1 VTGLPFVSVVIPCW
15 NEGPFIAAFLD
26 SLFAQTYPADRLE
39 ILLVDGMSD
48 DGTREIVRRYASGH
62 PGLRMIDNPGH
73 RKPEALNIGIRQAT
87 GEIVVRLDVHAV
99 YEHDYLRKCVLALL
113 AHPEADNVG
122 GIRKSLPREDTLIG
136 RALALSTTHPLAAGN
151 AKYRVGASKPQWV
164 DTVFGGCWRREVFD
178 RIGLFD
184 EKLTRAQDREFNQRL
199 RAAGGRILL
208 IPDITCTYYA
218 RSGWRD
224 YGSWIF
230 EAGYWPFRASRLVGR
245 WIGGWRNFVPLA
257 FVAGVAGG
265 AALSPRSVVVRR
277 LTGAGLLTYASAV
290 LGASAQLARRERDPG
305 LLLAMPVAF
314 LVTHTVYGVGSVWG
328 LLAPLPSSAPAAEEG
343 LTFAPSAWLPAELSI
358 TDGPLTRSQIATVAR
373 MHRSGV
379 SEGFLSTLGEPAL
392 RLLYRHV
399 ATSRYCKIFVAMT
412 PTGETIGYI
421 AGCRD
426 TSALYREFVRRRWP
440 SAARVLLPRLLSPGR
455 LRKVFETLRYPS
467 AAPAGLPKAEV
478 LNVVVE
484 PAWRG
489 RGIAEDLLRHLMTWF
504 EEQGETAVKAV
515 SGDRLT
521 AAHQFYEKSGAR
533 LEGHTSVHRGAGA
546 RVYVY
551 SVGRS

>member
-1 VTGLPFVSVVIPCW
+1 
-15 NEGPFIAAFLD
+15 
-26 SLFAQTYPADRLE
+26 
-39 ILLVDGMSD
+39 
-48 DGTREIVRRYASGH
+48 
-62 PGLRMIDNPGH
+62 MIDNPGH
-73 RKPEALNIGIRQAT
+73 RKPDALNLAIRQAS

-99 YEHDYLRKCVLALL
+99 YEDDYLRKCVLALL

-122 GIRKSLPREDTLIG
+122 GIRKSLPRDDTLIG
-136 RALALSTTHPLAAGN
+136 RALAHSTTHPLAAGN

-178 RIGLFD
+178 RIGYFD

-199 RAAGGRILL
+199 RASGGRILL
-208 IPDITCTYYA
+208 MPDIVCTYYA

-257 FVAGVAGG
+257 FVAGSAAGL
-265 AALSPRSVVVRR
+265 ALSPRSVVVRR

-290 LGASAQLARRERDPG
+290 LGASAHLAWRKRDPG

-314 LVTHTVYGVGSVWG
+314 VLTHTVYGVGSVWG
-328 LLAPLPSSAPAAEEG
+328 ITSPLPLDAAPAPVPSEG
-343 LTFAPSAWLPAELSI
+343 EIRI
-358 TDGPLTRSQIATVAR
+358 TDGPLDRRQIAAVAR
-373 MHRSGV
+373 MHRDGV

-399 ATSRYCKIFVAMT
+399 ATSRHCKVFLALA
-412 PTGETIGYI
+412 PGGETIGYI

-426 TSALYREFVRRRWP
+426 TSALFREFALRRWP
-440 SAARVLLPRLLSPGR
+440 SAARVLLPRLLSPAR
-455 LRKVFETLRYPS
+455 IRRAAETLRYPS
-467 AAPAGLPKAEV
+467 SAPAGLPKAE
-478 LNVVVE
+478 LINVVIQ

-489 RGIAEDLLRHLMTWF
+489 RGIAEQLLAKLMDWF
-504 EEQGETAVKAV
+504 AEQGETAVKAV
-515 SGDRLT
+515 SGDQLT
-521 AAHQFYEKSGAR
+521 GAHRFYEKSGAK
-533 LEGHTSVHRGAGA
+533 LSGHTSVHRGVGS

-551 SVGRS
+551 SVDRS

>member
-1 VTGLPFVSVVIPCW
+1 MTTLPLVTVVIPCW
-15 NEGPFIAAFLD
+15 NEGRFVAGFLD
-26 SLFAQTYPADRLE
+26 SLFAQTYPEDRLE

-48 DGTREIVRRYASGH
+48 DETREIVRRYALAH

-73 RKPEALNIGIRQAT
+73 RKPDALNLGIRQAT
-87 GEIVVRLDVHAV
+87 GEIIVRLDVHAV
-99 YEHDYLRKCVLALL
+99 YETDYLRKCVLALL

-122 GIRKSLPREDTLIG
+122 GIRRSLPREDTLLG

-151 AKYRVGASKPQWV
+151 ARYRVGASKPQWV

-178 RIGLFD
+178 RIGYFD

-199 RAAGGRILL
+199 RASGGRILL
-208 IPDITCTYYA
+208 IPDIVCTYYA

-224 YGSWIF
+224 YGAWIF

-257 FVAGVAGG
+257 FVAGSAAGL
-265 AALSPRSVVVRR
+265 ALSPRSVVMRR

-290 LGASAQLARRERDPG
+290 LGASAHLAWRKRDPG

-314 LVTHTVYGVGSVWG
+314 VVTHTVYGIGSVWG
-328 LLAPLPSSAPAAEEG
+328 ITSPLSAPALEEASLQEG
-343 LTFAPSAWLPAELSI
+343 EVRIS
-358 TDGPLTRSQIATVAR
+358 DGPLTRQQIAMIAR
-373 MHRSGV
+373 MHRDGV
-379 SEGFLSTLGEPAL
+379 GEGFLSTLGEPAL

-399 ATSRYCKIFVAMT
+399 AASRHCKVFVALA
-412 PTGETIGYI
+412 PNGETVGYI

-426 TSALYREFVRRRWP
+426 TSALFREFALRRWP
-440 SAARVLLPRLLSPGR
+440 AAARVLLPRLLSPAR
-455 LRKVFETLRYPS
+455 IRRAAETLRYPS
-467 AAPAGLPKAEV
+467 SAPAGLPKAELV
-478 LNVVVE
+478 NVVVQ

-489 RGIAEDLLRHLMTWF
+489 RGVAEQLLAKLMEWF
-504 EEQGETAVKAV
+504 AEQGETAVKAV
-515 SGDRLT
+515 SGDQLT
-521 AAHQFYEKSGAR
+521 RAHRFYEKSGAR
-533 LEGHTSVHRGAGA
+533 LEGHTCVHRGVGS

-551 SVGRS
+551 SVDR